1 MGENVMYM
9 CCVGKLARLCGI
21 IAIAG
26 ISALGSGQS
35 RAQDVDFHP
44 VAKGMS
50 DFGFLLGASRW
61 VWPPLEPK
69 IIFVCWENPTQ
80 EHSQQ
85 MNAVRKAV
93 TDTWQANSGLRFQGW
108 SQCALASVGIRIRIA
123 DAGPHTKGLGR
134 QLNGKPDGMV
144 LNFTFDNWSPACKQP
159 TMYALCVTSIAVHEF
174 GHAIGFAH
182 EQNRPDTP
190 GECTEAP
197 QGTSGDILLTPWDKD
212 SVMNYCNPVY
222 NNNGKLSLF
231 DVQSVQKVYG
241 KPGQ

>member
-1 MGENVMYM
+1 MYM

-134 QLNGKPDGMV
+134 QLNRQTGRHGAELHV
-144 LNFTFDNWSPACKQP
+144 
-159 TMYALCVTSIAVHEF
+159 
-174 GHAIGFAH
+174 
-182 EQNRPDTP
+182 R
-190 GECTEAP
+190 
-197 QGTSGDILLTPWDKD
+197 
-212 SVMNYCNPVY
+212 
-222 NNNGKLSLF
+222 
-231 DVQSVQKVYG
+231 
-241 KPGQ
+241 